1 MKTKRKAR
9 NRNLKIY
16 RSPYPNAADPNYIK
30 DKIVDGMLSL
40 VSTMGVI
47 TFFCFL
53 ATM

>member
-1 MKTKRKAR
+1 MKKNHKNAKA
-9 NRNLKIY
+9 NLQIY
-16 RSPYPNAADPNYIK
+16 RSPYPNAADPNYLK
-30 DKIVDGMLSL
+30 NKVVDGVLSL